1 MSCPIRTPVYGLVIV
16 SRLFALQL
24 AAACLQLDIVAK
36 FKDANL
42 EFDVVTVIDSEVDAR
57 NKKVALLG
65 VAIPSRSSSLK
76 LKEWCR

>member
-24 AAACLQLDIVAK
+24 SAAACLQLDIVAK

-42 EFDVVTVIDSEVDAR
+42 EFDVVTVIDSEVMQEII
-57 NKKVALLG
+57 K
-65 VAIPSRSSSLK
+65 
-76 LKEWCR
+76 